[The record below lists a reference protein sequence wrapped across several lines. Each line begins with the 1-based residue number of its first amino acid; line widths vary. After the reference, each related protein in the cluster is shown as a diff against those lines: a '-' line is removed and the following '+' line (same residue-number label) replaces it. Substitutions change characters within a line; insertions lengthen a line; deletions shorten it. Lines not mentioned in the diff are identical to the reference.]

1 MTANAILT
9 VGSLNMDQVIRVS
22 RLPVRGETLLG
33 SETLSLVPGGK
44 GAHEVVAMDRL
55 GVWVSMAGRVGRDG
69 FGDHLVR
76 TLHGDGLD
84 TSLLVVDEQVAS
96 GVACIFLLPEGD
108 NAIVVVP
115 GANGRVGK
123 DEEQL
128 RQVIAALPSFR
139 ALILQMEIPVETVIR
154 LVAAARE
161 ANVPVILNLAPAY
174 ALPLETLR
182 QLDTLVVN
190 AGEGAFLH
198 NALAPTAVAP
208 PGSLDAATNLAVT
221 LSQMGI
227 ARRIAITLGEQGAL
241 LIQPTGSGEPETS
254 YQAPPRVRVAD
265 TTAAGDCFVGAL
277 TGALLE
283 GRPARDALRFAV
295 YSI

>member
-1 MTANAILT
+1 MVV
-9 VGSLNMDQVIRVS
+9 VG
-22 RLPVRGETLLG
+22 
-33 SETLSLVPGGK
+33 
-44 GAHEVVAMDRL
+44 
-55 GVWVSMAGRVGRDG
+55 
-69 FGDHLVR
+69 
-76 TLHGDGLD
+76 
-84 TSLLVVDEQVAS
+84 EQGAS
-96 GVACIFLLPEGD
+96 GVACIFLLLEGD
-108 NAIVVVP
+108 NASVVVR

-198 NALAPTAVAP
+198 NALAPTA
-208 PGSLDAATNLAVT
+208 G
-221 LSQMGI
+221 
-227 ARRIAITLGEQGAL
+227 
-241 LIQPTGSGEPETS
+241 
-254 YQAPPRVRVAD
+254 APPRLP
-265 TTAAGDCFVGAL
+265 TSPPSPTW
-277 TGALLE
+277 T
-283 GRPARDALRFAV
+283 
-295 YSI
+295 